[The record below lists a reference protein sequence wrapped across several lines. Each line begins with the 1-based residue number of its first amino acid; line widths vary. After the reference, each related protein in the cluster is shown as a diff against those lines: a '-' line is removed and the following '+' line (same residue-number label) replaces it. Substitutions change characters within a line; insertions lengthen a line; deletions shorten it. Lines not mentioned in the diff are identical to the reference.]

1 MAVHTSVFYVSLTT
15 EDVYLPV
22 SAVVDQVFG
31 YRNGGHV
38 PSVPMSLAALA
49 ATGYSKVGDD
59 ISTLTS
65 ARVQSPKTV
74 ISPAYVRPI
83 NAVANFPDDPAVC
96 CFATN
101 PVLMRPGEE
110 VSASA
115 VVSLNGTAVACPAV
129 IVAWFY
135 DRLEP
140 VPAAESYWVPFTTA
154 AVPAVGSATAWQT
167 LTISFQD
174 TTTLPAG
181 RYAIL
186 GMHLL
191 RPDAGSTIHPTLC
204 GRLVI
209 PGEVLRPGIITSPS
223 ATALTPPFSSDR
235 SLGVW
240 GHFDSQLPPSLE
252 VFSPANATA
261 AALSGF
267 LCVAQVSR

>member
-1 MAVHTSVFYVSLTT
+1 MAVHTSIFYHLGLAPG
-15 EDVYLPV
+15 DVYLPV
-22 SAVVDQVFG
+22 GAIVDQVFG

-49 ATGYSKVGDD
+49 ATGLNTMDD
-59 ISTLTS
+59 DTSTLTA

-96 CFATN
+96 AFAAN
-101 PVLMRPGEE
+101 SVVMRSGEE
-110 VSASA
+110 ISASA
-115 VVSLNGTAVACPAV
+115 VVKLNGTAVTCPAV

-140 VPAAESYWVPFTTA
+140 VPGAESYWVPFTAPLPT
-154 AVPAVGSATAWQT
+154 VGSTTAWQT
-167 LTISFQD
+167 LAITFQD

-186 GMHLL
+186 GMQLV
-191 RPDAGSTIHPTLC
+191 RPDAGDTIHPVLC

-209 PGEVLRPGIITSPS
+209 PGEVLRPGVITSPS
-223 ATALTPPFSSDR
+223 ATALTPPLASDR

-240 GHFDSQLPPSLE
+240 GHFDAQLPPSLE
-252 VFSPANATA
+252 VFSPVSASAAT
-261 AALSGF
+261 LYGF